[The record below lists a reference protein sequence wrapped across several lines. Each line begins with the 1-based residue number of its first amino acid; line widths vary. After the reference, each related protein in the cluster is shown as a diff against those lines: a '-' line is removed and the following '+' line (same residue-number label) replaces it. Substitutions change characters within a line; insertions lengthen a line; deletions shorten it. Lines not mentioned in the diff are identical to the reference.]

1 MAADDQQAFARAVVE
16 LRPKLHR
23 YCARM
28 MGSVIDG
35 EDALQD
41 ALVKATTALATAGS
55 IENMEGW
62 LFRIAHN
69 ASLDLLRKHAR
80 STEALDDEIEDLAAT
95 ASDRLAATTALP
107 TFMRLG
113 AAQRSTVILM
123 DVLGYSLDEIGRIL
137 DASVPAVKAL
147 LHRGR
152 TRLRELAHE
161 PSDVA
166 IPALAPDERVRM
178 SAYVDR
184 FNAGDFAAVRDM
196 LAEDVRLD
204 LVAKTALK
212 GKPEVQTY
220 FHNYAGR
227 DDWHF
232 VPGFVEG
239 RPAVLVVDPLD
250 RDTVRYFVLLAWTPS
265 GELAFIRDFR
275 YARYVVDGA
284 VISRSI
290 E

>member
-1 MAADDQQAFARAVVE
+1 MAADFAQAVAA

-28 MGSVIDG
+28 TGSVIDG

-41 ALVKATTALATAGS
+41 ALVKATAAFDAAAIDNLEA
-55 IENMEGW
+55 W

-69 ASLDLLRKHAR
+69 AALDLLRKRKMEPLDDDHQP
-80 STEALDDEIEDLAAT
+80 TDEPALDDRFAAT
-95 ASDRLAATTALP
+95 AALQ

-123 DVLGYSLDEIGRIL
+123 DVLGYSAGEISGIL
-137 DASVPAVKAL
+137 DTTVPAVKAL

-152 TRLRELAHE
+152 TRLRELAAE
-161 PSDVA
+161 PPPPVA
-166 IPALAPDERVRM
+166 TLAPADRAQLT
-178 SAYVDR
+178 AYIER
-184 FNAGDFAAVRDM
+184 FNAGDFDAVRDM
-196 LAEDVRLD
+196 LAEEVRLD
-204 LVAKTALK
+204 LVAKTKLN
-212 GKPEVQTY
+212 GKREVQTY

-232 VPGFVEG
+232 IAGLVDGQ
-239 RPAVLVVDPLD
+239 PAVLVVDPAD
-250 RDTVRYFVLLAWTPS
+250 REGPPRYFVLLGWRDDA
-265 GELAFIRDFR
+265 LIAIRDFR

-290 E
+290 G